1 MIITCPSCSARYQ
14 YAEARFQ
21 GADSK
26 RFQCPKCGTVF
37 QVLNPGLAPT
47 PPPMP
52 VPPAAPGPAAHPAPA
67 ATPAPVAP
75 SAAMAAAPE
84 PTPAPMPTP
93 VPPRP
98 PAATL
103 QKERSTMLAA
113 AGLGEGS
120 LPAGIRYSLAFL
132 SGPQASTVRQLA
144 KPSTIIGREEGDVII
159 NDPET
164 SRKHARI
171 DIHSDGTAWITDLG
185 STNGTSLAGRII
197 DGPTQLLDR
206 QEFSCGKSTFMLLI
220 RALDHPSVD

>member
-52 VPPAAPGPAAHPAPA
+52 AQPIPAV
-67 ATPAPVAP
+67 PVAP
-75 SAAMAAAPE
+75 P
-84 PTPAPMPTP
+84 PTPVPTPVPMPTP
-93 VPPRP
+93 PPP

-103 QKERSTMLAA
+103 QKERSAMLTA

-144 KPSTIIGREEGDVII
+144 KPATIIGREEGDVII

-220 RALDHPSVD
+220 RTLDPPSVD

>member
-26 RFQCPKCGTVF
+26 RFQCPKCDTVF
-37 QVLNPGLAPT
+37 QVLNPGLAVT

-52 VPPAAPGPAAHPAPA
+52 VQPSQPLSA
-67 ATPAPVAP
+67 APVAP
-75 SAAMAAAPE
+75 PPTPV

-93 VPPRP
+93 APRP

-103 QKERSTMLAA
+103 QKERNAMLNA
-113 AGLGEGS
+113 AGLSEGS
-120 LPAGIRYSLAFL
+120 LPGGIRYSLAFL

-144 KPSTIIGREEGDVII
+144 KPVTIIGREEGDVII

-185 STNGTSLAGRII
+185 STNGTSTAGRII

-220 RALDHPSVD
+220 RALDQPSVD

>member
-1 MIITCPSCSARYQ
+1 
-14 YAEARFQ
+14 
-21 GADSK
+21 
-26 RFQCPKCGTVF
+26 
-37 QVLNPGLAPT
+37 
-47 PPPMP
+47 
-52 VPPAAPGPAAHPAPA
+52 
-67 ATPAPVAP
+67 
-75 SAAMAAAPE
+75 
-84 PTPAPMPTP
+84 MPTP

-103 QKERSTMLAA
+103 QKERNSMLAA

-220 RALDHPSVD
+220 RALDPPSVD

>member
-52 VPPAAPGPAAHPAPA
+52 APPATLGPAAP
-67 ATPAPVAP
+67 PAPVAP
-75 SAAMAAAPE
+75 SASAAAAPE

-103 QKERSTMLAA
+103 QKERNSMLAA

-164 SRKHARI
+164 SRTHARI

-220 RALDHPSVD
+220 RALDPPSVD